1 MHMEKGLVYLIL
13 GDPLSP
19 LNLVAED
26 LASHLRTQ
34 GNETVLIFKDATSSH
49 LARASSSISFLLI
62 SGSTNPIDW
71 LEEMQQA
78 LFKNNFKLGR
88 IIFLLDM
95 VRLSKNPQW
104 VSWAQA
110 CIHFS
115 DVVLMNNVEGVT
127 KKWLQEFKEP
137 YVKDC
142 YPCLFVPLKG
152 EQISNPALV
161 LETLPLR
168 ISQVFDIE
176 YQQES
181 KLLKEIN
188 ASHSKWETDCANGDE
203 CSDETF
209 VDPYFEKFP
218 NGMRVKKINSLP

>member
-1 MHMEKGLVYLIL
+1 MRTEKGLVYLIL

-26 LASHLRTQ
+26 LANHLRSQ
-34 GNETVLIFKDATSSH
+34 GDETILIFKDATTSH

-62 SGSTNPIDW
+62 NGFTNPIDW

-95 VRLSKNPQW
+95 IRLSKNPQW
-104 VSWAQA
+104 ISWAQA

-127 KKWLQEFKEP
+127 KKWLKEFKEP

-152 EQISNPALV
+152 EQASNPALV
-161 LETLPLR
+161 LEALPLR
-168 ISQVFDIE
+168 ISQAFDIE
-176 YQQES
+176 YLQES

-188 ASHSKWETDCANGDE
+188 AGHRKWETDHANVDDF
-203 CSDETF
+203 SDETF
-209 VDPYFEKFP
+209 VDPYFERFP
-218 NGMRVKKINSLP
+218 NGMRVKKIYSLP